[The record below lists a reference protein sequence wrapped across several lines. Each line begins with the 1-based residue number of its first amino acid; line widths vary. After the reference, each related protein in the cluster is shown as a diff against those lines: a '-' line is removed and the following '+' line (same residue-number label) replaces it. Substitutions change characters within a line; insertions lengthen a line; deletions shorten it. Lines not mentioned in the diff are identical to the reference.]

1 MRGRAMRKLG
11 VALEFAFFG
20 FVASDAAER
29 RIPLQILI
37 DGKTYAAAL
46 EDNVTARDIA
56 ARLPLELD
64 MKRFGG
70 HEFYAEL
77 PFRPEFAAE
86 RTSQVKAG
94 HLYYWDGWNAFVINY
109 IDSDIAPYE
118 VVHLG
123 EIGDKKVC
131 ERLAAAPERIGAR
144 VESVSGVAAG
154 ENPIGGSVAAKNVPG
169 NSPLAL

>member
-1 MRGRAMRKLG
+1 MRKPD
-11 VALEFAFFG
+11 VALALAVFGCAAWFA
-20 FVASDAAER
+20 AADAAER
-29 RIPLQILI
+29 KISMQILI

-94 HLYYWDGWNAFVINY
+94 HLYYWDGWNAFVVNY

-123 EIGDKKVC
+123 EIGDKSVC
-131 ERLAAAPERIGAR
+131 GRLAAAPERIGAHI
-144 VESVSGVAAG
+144 ESVPGVAAD
-154 ENPIGGSVAAKNVPG
+154 EKLIGGSVTTEGV
-169 NSPLAL
+169 SDSSRLAL